1 MTKNINIGVVGA
13 GYWGPN
19 LVRNFSLVENCTVK
33 YVCDLDENKLKKI
46 KKNFP
51 NITVTTKYEDLLND
65 PSVEAVVI
73 ATPVFTH
80 HKLSSLALQNK
91 KHVLLEKPMAS
102 SVKECDDL
110 INLAKVNGALLMID
124 HTFLYTGAVRKIKDL
139 VDKKELGDLY
149 YFDSERINLGL
160 IQPDVNVVWDL
171 APHDISIMN
180 YIFAGVRPISVFAI
194 GTKHIGG
201 KDGTQEMAHIT
212 VKFDLGIV
220 GHIHVSWLSPVKIRK
235 ILIGGSKKMVI
246 YNDIDPSEK
255 VKIYD
260 KGVLVSNTPASPM
273 KPIYRS
279 GDILIPKLDEE
290 EALLKEAKHFI
301 ACVGGDEKP
310 LTDGQS
316 GLGVVRILEATNESL
331 KNNGKEVLI

>member
-19 LVRNFSLVENCTVK
+19 LVRNFFLVENCTVK

-46 KKNFP
+46 QKNFHG
-51 NITVTTKYEDLLND
+51 IFVTTKYEDLLND
-65 PSVEAVVI
+65 PSVEAIVI

-80 HKLSSLALQNK
+80 HKIASLALQNK

-102 SVKECDDL
+102 SIIECQDL
-110 INLAKVNGALLMID
+110 INTATTNGRLLMVD
-124 HTFLYTGAVRKIKDL
+124 HTFLYTGAVRKIKEL
-139 VDKKELGDLY
+139 IEKKELGDLY

-180 YIFAGVRPISVFAI
+180 YLFAGARSVSVFAT
-194 GTKHIGG
+194 GTRHVGG
-201 KDGTQEMAHIT
+201 NGDAQEMAHIT
-212 VKFDLGIV
+212 VKFDSGIV
-220 GHIHVSWLSPVKIRK
+220 GHVHVSWLSPVKIRK

-260 KGVLVSNTPASPM
+260 KGVLIGTSPESSM
-273 KPIYRS
+273 KPVYRS
-279 GDILIPKLDEE
+279 GDVTIPKLDEE

-301 ACVGGDEKP
+301 ACIGGDENP
-310 LTDGQS
+310 AVDGIS
-316 GLGVVRILEATNESL
+316 GLDVVRILEACDRSIKE
-331 KNNGKEVLI
+331 GKEIIL